1 LPLNA
6 NQVYRASLIVES
18 VGDSDHFRV
27 SVTYDPPIPELGLLT
42 EFDPIPTSYGV
53 VSNLVPIILAENPI
67 DLGQNDE
74 SEHDSGLDASDNVVD
89 LFPTLPTTDTVN

>member
-1 LPLNA
+1 MPLNA

-27 SVTYDPPIPELGLLT
+27 SVTYDPPIPELELTT

-53 VSNLVPIILAENPI
+53 VSNLIPIILSENPI
-67 DLGQNDE
+67 DLGQND
-74 SEHDSGLDASDNVVD
+74 SDNLVDAGYDNVVAM
-89 LFPTLPTTDTVN
+89 FPNSDAIN